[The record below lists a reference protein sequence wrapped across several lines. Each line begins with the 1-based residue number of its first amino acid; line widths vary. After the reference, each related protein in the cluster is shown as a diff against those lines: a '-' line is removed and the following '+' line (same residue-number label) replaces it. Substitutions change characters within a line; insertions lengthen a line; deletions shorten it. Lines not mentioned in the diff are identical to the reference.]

1 MGVGCPGQ
9 VLCDVLVA
17 VQGQMVVE
25 AEAEAGAG
33 AGMVQIPMALR
44 QEARANEGQESQ
56 ESQNVRSRGLAAGS
70 EETSRALHSPVFGN
84 MCLRV

>member
-1 MGVGCPGQ
+1 M
-9 VLCDVLVA
+9 A
-17 VQGQMVVE
+17 VQGQMV
-25 AEAEAGAG
+25 AEAE